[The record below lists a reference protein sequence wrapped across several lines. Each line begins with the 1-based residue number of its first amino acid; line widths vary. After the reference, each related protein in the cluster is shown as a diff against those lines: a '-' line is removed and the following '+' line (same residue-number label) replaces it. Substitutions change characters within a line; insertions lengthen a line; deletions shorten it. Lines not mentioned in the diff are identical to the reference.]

1 MSLRLAS
8 SLCRFAAAVVVVW
21 LCAPLFSFSA
31 HAIKPRDDG
40 PPAAD
45 QTPEGDAS
53 TFDCSDD
60 DASPPTGPIEVL
72 PLGGV
77 GARGA
82 ALLLSGESGGEVEGA
97 VTWTSSGREGDA
109 GQVPM
114 QFMIEVDGR
123 SLLAA
128 SPHSRVP
135 IEVHG
140 YLVDQTGT
148 MVGHLGDRILL
159 DGCRRAQMIEET
171 GLKFVG
177 ELSAAPGLYS
187 FRVLVRNGLTERFF
201 LGRRE
206 LDLRFE
212 DPLGV
217 FLLPPLAA
225 EPQDSWVMVGE
236 HGLELGSVREKIP
249 VIRTWPSA
257 MPAWRADEPLE
268 LVLGCSALSESRQ
281 VSVRLFDR
289 LGKAVLGRD
298 VEVGQ
303 AVSTAHGVAFYRVSV
318 AAPDVP
324 VGEYRFAVV
333 VTDANSGQTVSQS
346 LPVLIHDLD
355 SALVWTD
362 PAAPRTRK
370 SQPLDLWVEEPTP
383 EDEPKDE
390 GSPAEA
396 AAPEAETP
404 EAYVNIF
411 DCPDDESPP
420 PAGPIEALAL
430 GGVGARGAALLLSGQ
445 NGGEV
450 EGAVIWTS
458 NGRKDD
464 AEQVSIQFM
473 VEVDGRSLLAASPHL
488 RIPIEVYGY
497 LVDDTGTV
505 VGHLA
510 DGILLEDCRRAQVI
524 DETGLKFVG
533 ELSVPPGLYS
543 FRVLVRNRLTRKFFL
558 ARRDL
563 DVRTKDPLGVYLL
576 PPLVAEPKDSWVMA
590 GEHGLVL
597 DSVRNEIPGIRSWPS
612 AMPAWRADEPL
623 EMVIG
628 CSELGEGR
636 PLSARLF
643 DRLGHPV
650 LDPDVEVG
658 QPVSTANGLAFYRV
672 SVAAPDV
679 PVGEYRFAVVL
690 TDPNS
695 GQAVSQSLPVLIH
708 DRDSAFVW
716 TDPAAPRTQKSLPVS
731 SQTDQPTPEALEV
744 EMMRAA
750 YLEALRMWSEGEAV
764 AARRR
769 LAEIEHPL
777 ESSASASSWRRLIT
791 IERLTGLTLAK
802 THPASLMAVALL
814 HSDMYS
820 WYQARR
826 EPQLARHSWQMAA
839 MMARR
844 TPAIDGWEPA
854 RGFGE
859 CMLLD
864 LASRLIG
871 SGQRQAARQML
882 EAAIAT
888 APGSAPALL
897 GLGALNE
904 RNGLPEE
911 AVEELSRLYKKH
923 PGNLE
928 GRLRLAVN
936 RARIGEYKAAEEL
949 FRGLLA
955 PSSPLWIR
963 TLAYQE
969 LGRLLIDKGRV
980 DEAEMQLREG
990 VARIP
995 GDQRL
1000 QIQLAH
1006 ALDQAWR
1013 PKEAESVV
1021 DQLEA
1026 HGRQQSTSPR
1036 YRYSA
1041 WPDLDAD
1048 RVHSTLVD
1056 AQTLGLEALRE
1067 ALP

>member
-1 MSLRLAS
+1 M
-8 SLCRFAAAVVVVW
+8 W
-21 LCAPLFSFSA
+21 MCAPPCLISA
-31 HAIKPRDDG
+31 HAIASRDDDS
-40 PPAAD
+40 PAAA
-45 QTPEGDAS
+45 QTPEADAS
-53 TFDCSDD
+53 TFDCPDD

-72 PLGGV
+72 PLSGV
-77 GARGA
+77 GVRGA
-82 ALLLSGESGGEVEGA
+82 ALLLSGETGGEVEGA
-97 VTWTSSGREGDA
+97 VIWTSSGRESDA
-109 GQVPM
+109 EQVSI
-114 QFMIEVDGR
+114 QFMVEVDGR

-128 SPHSRVP
+128 SPHSTVP
-135 IEVHG
+135 IEVYG
-140 YLVDQTGT
+140 YLVDETGT

-159 DGCRRAQMIEET
+159 EGCRRAQMIEET

-177 ELSAAPGLYS
+177 ELSAVPGLYS

-206 LDLRFE
+206 VDVRFE
-212 DPLGV
+212 DPLDV
-217 FLLPPLAA
+217 FLLPPLVA
-225 EPQDSWVMVGE
+225 EPQDSWVMAGE
-236 HGLELGSVREKIP
+236 HGLELGSVRERIP
-249 VIRTWPSA
+249 VIRSWPSA

-268 LVLGCSALSESRQ
+268 MVIGCSELVEGRQ
-281 VSVRLFDR
+281 VSARLFDR
-289 LGKAVLGRD
+289 LGNPVLGPD

-303 AVSTAHGVAFYRVSV
+303 AVSTAHGVAFYRLSV
-318 AAPDVP
+318 APSDVP

-362 PAAPRTRK
+362 PAAPRTK
-370 SQPLDLWVEEPTP
+370 NPQPLALWMEEPIP
-383 EDEPKDE
+383 EDEPKEE

-396 AAPEAETP
+396 AAPEAATP
-404 EAYVNIF
+404 EADVNIF

-420 PAGPIEALAL
+420 PTGQIEALAL

-450 EGAVIWTS
+450 EGAVIWTR
-458 NGRKDD
+458 NGREGD

-473 VEVDGRSLLAASPHL
+473 VEVEGRSLLAASPHL

-497 LVDDTGTV
+497 LVDETGTV

-510 DGILLEDCRRAQVI
+510 DGVLLEDCRRAQVI
-524 DETGLKFVG
+524 NETGLKFVG

-543 FRVLVRNRLTRKFFL
+543 FRVLVRNRLTRRFFL

-563 DVRTKDPLGVYLL
+563 DVRTKGPLDVYLL

-597 DSVRNEIPGIRSWPS
+597 GSVRNEIPGIRSWPS

-658 QPVSTANGLAFYRV
+658 QPVSTAHGLAFYRV

-690 TDPNS
+690 KDANS

-708 DRDSAFVW
+708 DRDSGFVW
-716 TDPAAPRTQKSLPVS
+716 TDPAAPRTTKSLPMF
-731 SQTDQPTPEALEV
+731 SQTDRPTPEALEV
-744 EMMRAA
+744 ETMRAA
-750 YLEALRMWSEGEAV
+750 YIDALRMWSEGEAV

-777 ESSASASSWRRLIT
+777 ESTASARSWRRLIT
-791 IERLTGLTLAK
+791 VERLTALTLAK
-802 THPASLMAVALL
+802 SHPASLMAVALL
-814 HSDMYS
+814 HRDMYS

-839 MMARR
+839 MMARIAP
-844 TPAIDGWEPA
+844 TIDGWEPA
-854 RGFGE
+854 GRFGE

-871 SGQRQAARQML
+871 SGHRHPVRQLL
-882 EAAIAT
+882 EAAVKI
-888 APGSAPALL
+888 APGSAPVLL
-897 GLGALNE
+897 GLGALYE
-904 RNGLPEE
+904 RTGFPDE
-911 AVEELSRLYKKH
+911 AVDELTRLYKKH
-923 PGNLE
+923 PGILE

-936 RARIGEYKAAEEL
+936 RARIGEDKAAEEL
-949 FRGLLA
+949 LRGLLA

-969 LGRLLIDKGRV
+969 LGRLLIDKGRI
-980 DEAEMQLREG
+980 DEAEVQLREG

-995 GDQRL
+995 GNQRL
-1000 QIQLAH
+1000 QMQLAH
-1006 ALDQAWR
+1006 TLDQAWR

-1021 DQLEA
+1021 DQLET
-1026 HGRQQSTSPR
+1026 HGSQQSTSPR

-1056 AQTLGLEALRE
+1056 AQILGLEALRE